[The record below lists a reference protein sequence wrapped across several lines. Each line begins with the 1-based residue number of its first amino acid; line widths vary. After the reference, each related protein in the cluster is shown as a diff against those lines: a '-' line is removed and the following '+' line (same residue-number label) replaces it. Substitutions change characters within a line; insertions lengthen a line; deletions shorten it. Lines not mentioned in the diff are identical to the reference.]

1 MTVPIATRIDLASAS
16 RSELAAVIVR
26 SAIPDESIRR
36 DAADIVSA
44 VREGGDAALDA
55 YSTRFGG
62 GPKSGDI
69 IATRD
74 EMRQAHADASRDFV
88 DAIEKAVATIRAVH
102 EPQIPRGL
110 TTEPVRGVTIERTWS
125 PLRRVGVYVPG
136 GAAAYPS
143 SLLMSVVP
151 AQVAGVPEI
160 AVACPASDS
169 GAIDTSVLCAAHVLG
184 VSEVYTMGGAQAI
197 GALAYGT
204 ETIPRVDKI
213 VGPGGAWVTA
223 AKLAVYGTVG
233 IDLPAGPSEAA
244 IVIDSTTDPVVAASD
259 LLCQAEHGPDSV
271 VMLVGTDR
279 RLLDDVLDEASA
291 QLEDLERRST
301 ITEALARNGIV
312 VFAESHPAALRFVND
327 WAPEHVS
334 LLTVD
339 PASDARSIPS
349 AGSVLLG
356 QWTPE
361 SAGDYATGANHVLP
375 TGGLAR
381 AYGPLSTEDFGS
393 WRQIQELS
401 QAGLMEL
408 APTIRTIASREG
420 LTAHAACVDVRIDRM
435 VSERS
440 HP

>member
-1 MTVPIATRIDLASAS
+1 MTVPIATRI
-16 RSELAAVIVR
+16 ELGSISPSQRATILNR
-26 SAIPDESIRR
+26 SAIPDDTIRR
-36 DAADIVSA
+36 GAAEIVAA
-44 VREGGDAALDA
+44 VRDGGDAALTT
-55 YSTRFGG
+55 YSSRFGG
-62 GPKSGDI
+62 SPASGDVVV
-69 IATRD
+69 TSD
-74 EMRQAHADASRDFV
+74 EMQQAYTDAPRDFV
-88 DAIEKAVATIRAVH
+88 TALEKAVAAIRAVH
-102 EPQIPRGL
+102 EPQMPA
-110 TTEPVRGVTIERTWS
+110 TVTVQPTSGVSVERTWS
-125 PLRRVGVYVPG
+125 ALRRVGVYVPG
-136 GAAAYPS
+136 GGAAYPS

-160 AVACPASDS
+160 AVACPASSNGD
-169 GAIDTSVLCAAHVLG
+169 IDASVLCAAYMLG
-184 VSEVYTMGGAQAI
+184 VDEVYAMGGAQAI
-197 GALAYGT
+197 GALAHGT

-244 IVIDSTTDPVVAASD
+244 IIIDRTTDPAIAASD

-271 VMLVGTDR
+271 VMLIGTDTM
-279 RLLDDVLDEASA
+279 LLDEVLDKVSG
-291 QLEDLERRST
+291 QLESLERRST
-301 ITEALARNGIV
+301 IAEALARHGIV
-312 VFAESHPAALRFVND
+312 VLADTHAAALGFVND

-334 LLTVD
+334 LLTSD
-339 PASDARSIPS
+339 PASDARLIPS

-401 QAGLMEL
+401 PSGLAEL
-408 APTIRTIASREG
+408 APTIRSIATREG
-420 LTAHAACVDVRIDRM
+420 LTAHAACVDIRLDRLIPEG
-435 VSERS
+435 SQL
-440 HP
+440 